1 MNELTVFTHKDFG
14 QIRVTSIADEP
25 WWVLRDVC
33 KALGIGNARMA
44 KNRLDNE
51 DVSLTDI
58 QDARGHAQKTSVINE
73 PGLYSVILRSDKPEA
88 KAFKRWVTH
97 DILPAIRKSGGYQ
110 LPHMTTAEIVA
121 QLAQV
126 NVDLEKRIDN
136 IEQKM
141 AEPKALPVAQP
152 QAGDWKD
159 SMDLTIKALIEKNHL
174 NSCLYRAK
182 LYRKL
187 ELAENVNIDARL
199 RNLKARLRNQG
210 YTSKELYAVTKLDV
224 ISRDKRLKTTFEN
237 IVSAETVSAA

>member
-1 MNELTVFTHKDFG
+1 MNELTIFNHKDFG
-14 QIRVTSIADEP
+14 RIRVTFATDEP

-33 KALGIGNARMA
+33 KALGISNAGMA
-44 KNRLDNE
+44 KKRLDNE

-58 QDARGHAQKTSVINE
+58 QDARGHAQKTTVINE

-141 AEPKALPVAQP
+141 AKPRALPVAQP

-159 SMDLTIKALIEKNHL
+159 SMDLTIKSLIEKNRL
-174 NSCLYRAK
+174 NPCKYRAK
-182 LYRKL
+182 LYQSL

-199 RNLKARLRNQG
+199 RNLKTRLRKQG
-210 YTSKELYAVTKLDV
+210 YTSKELYSVTKLDV
-224 ISRDKRLKTTFEN
+224 ISRDKRLRSALEN
-237 IVSAETVSAA
+237 ILVAEDLIK